1 MLDFVTRMDGL
12 RGSRRIAEALLGVL
26 HEDGDASSRARVF
39 RALGDDASV
48 LERPDAW
55 LDEDLLYAMLSAARL
70 DRRRAQRVGQFMV
83 SPSALSLALCYSGLG
98 SPPKAYRRVD
108 SLLARES
115 KGGRYTALRVGEQ
128 SASIQYEYA
137 SPPAGGSVGPADP
150 TEWGEVL
157 CGIRQGML
165 SALPGLFGL
174 TRAHVIE
181 TACVGAGDPYCEF
194 SVQWRRHRRRA
205 LALGVGLG
213 FVAGSVSW
221 GVGLLPVFAWPALT
235 LLGAATGRCVDLALQ
250 LQAVA
255 GVNRGQL
262 ALLEQLD
269 AGLSDRMDALAQLQG
284 DQEVS
289 RAAPVAASLDRGE
302 GLIPASP
309 PSDFT
314 RTPPGETTGLVRQG
328 AARIYE
334 SSSAMRDDLASLQSR
349 FEGTDHADVLGRLQS
364 CEQQGRR
371 IAEAASEIDR
381 AVGGGVMRRKT
392 DLRALVDRAI
402 AGLRSDWPSELQIEL
417 DAAGALPPVNC
428 DPLQIEV
435 MIEQLLKNASEANG
449 GVGRVI
455 ISLSPHAE
463 GVEVAVT
470 DEGAGI
476 EDELLD
482 QVFDPFVSEPDESAP
497 TGLGLPVCFRIVEE
511 HGGELRFQPGSEG
524 GARVAFVLP
533 VE

>member
-1 MLDFVTRMDGL
+1 M
-12 RGSRRIAEALLGVL
+12 SVL
-26 HEDGDASSRARVF
+26 HEDGDAPTRARVL
-39 RALGDDASV
+39 RALGDEASV
-48 LERPDAW
+48 LERPDGW
-55 LDEDLLYAMLSAARL
+55 LAEEALQAMLEAARF
-70 DRRRAQRVGQFMV
+70 DRSRAQRMGQALV
-83 SPSALSLALCYSGLG
+83 KPSTLSLALCYSGLA

-108 SLLARES
+108 ALLAREAQ
-115 KGGRYTALRVGEQ
+115 GGRYTALHVGEGN
-128 SASIQYEYA
+128 ASIQYEYA
-137 SPPAGGSVGPADP
+137 NRSSTDGGPEVDWR
-150 TEWGEVL
+150 ECGEVL
-157 CGIRQGML
+157 CGMRQGML
-165 SALPGLFGL
+165 SAVPGLFGL
-174 TRAHVIE
+174 TPARVIE
-181 TACVGAGDPYCEF
+181 TACVGAGDPFCEF
-194 SVQWRRHRRRA
+194 SVQWRLHRRRA
-205 LALGVGLG
+205 LWLGASAG
-213 FVAGSVSW
+213 FVLGAVSFLT
-221 GVGLLPVFAWPALT
+221 GFSSGLLWPALT
-235 LLGAATGRCVDLALQ
+235 LLGAALGRSLDLALQ
-250 LQAVA
+250 LEAVA
-255 GVNRGQL
+255 GVSRGQI

-284 DQEVS
+284 DEQAS
-289 RAAPVAASLDRGE
+289 RALPVAASLDRGE

-309 PSDFT
+309 PGDFT
-314 RTPPGETTGLVRQG
+314 RTPPGETTCLVRQG

-334 SSSAMRDDLASLQSR
+334 SSSVMRDDLTSLQAR
-349 FEGTDHADVLGRLQS
+349 FAGTDQGEVLGRLQS

-402 AGLRSDWPSELQIEL
+402 SGLRSDWPSELEIQL

-449 GVGRVI
+449 GVGTVT
-455 ISLSPHAE
+455 ISLSPHSE

-470 DEGAGI
+470 DQGAGI

-482 QVFDPFVSEPDESAP
+482 EVFDPFVSEPDEEAP

-511 HGGELRFQPGSEG
+511 HGGELRFQPGADG